1 MLLEDKIQINGT
13 YDSGSQVSLINKRLI
28 SIRNDSE
35 DTNRILLR
43 TVNGVTYTKG
53 LIRIKVKIFDI
64 EEYVDVFIVDKLD
77 FEDFIIGLDMIKIF
91 KLAQTEDLKILQK
104 TKREINTM
112 NAFEET
118 EEIKVN
124 FNEHVSKND
133 FITNLHHLDNIKKA
147 RIHKLI
153 ENHKTVFAKDK
164 YDVGTVT
171 DYEARIDLLVDK
183 YCSKRPYRCTLEDK
197 IEIEKQV
204 GNLLRNNMI
213 EESYS
218 PFAAP
223 VTLAFKRDENT
234 KSRLCIDFREL
245 NKIVIPQAQ
254 PFPLISDLIVKA
266 RNCKYFTTLDI
277 NSAFW
282 SIPLRIEDRQKTGFV
297 TQDGHYQW
305 TCLPFGLKTSPAI
318 FQRILSNIL
327 RNNNLKD
334 FTENYID
341 DILIFSKSFEDHIN
355 HIEKVLKAIKK
366 EGFRLKFQK
375 CTFAASSVKYLGH
388 IIGNNTVKPL
398 KDNLISIRNFPT
410 PKTQKNIRQFLGKIN
425 FYHEYIPNGSI
436 LLDPL
441 HRLLRKNTQFIWS
454 EECEKSFSKIKNIL
468 CSQPVLEIFDKDLPI
483 TIYTDAS
490 LNGIGA
496 ILKQIQKDGK
506 EKPVGYFS
514 KKLNDTQKRKKAIYL
529 ECLAIKEAIKYWQYW
544 LIGRKFTVLSD
555 HKPLEN
561 LNIKARTDDELGE
574 LTFYLSQYDFNIKYI
589 PGKNNTEADSLS
601 RNPVL
606 EDNDNDEEIL
616 KTVNLITI
624 DEIKADQQKNR
635 KIKEKKTKLIERNG
649 ILYKKQRNKEKVI
662 LSEEASVKLIK
673 EIHTEWCHLGIN
685 QMINKISPYYTAKNL
700 TRNIKKICNNCET
713 CIKNKSRGQDKYGLM
728 SHLGPASKPFQIMSI
743 DTIGGFG
750 GQRSTKRYLH
760 LLVDHFTRFA
770 FILTSKT
777 QNAADFIKLVK
788 KVLETENIEI
798 LLADQYPG
806 LNSKEFK
813 DFLTDNDVKLIFTAV
828 DTPFSNGL
836 NERLNQTLVNKMRCK
851 INETNEKKSWT
862 TIAREC
868 IDKYNETE
876 HSVTGF
882 APIYLLEGKVTSI
895 LPQELRQPLD
905 TETWIKHRQQ
915 ALERSIRSHAYNKKL
930 FDKGRRQCE
939 FNIGELVYVENGNKL
954 NRKKMDI
961 LRIGPFEITDKISN
975 TIYKI
980 NTGRTK
986 KNTSLYHITKLIRME
1001 GGINDE

>member
-341 DILIFSKSFEDHIN
+341 DILIFSKSFEDHVN

-624 DEIKADQQKNR
+624 DEIKADQQKNE

-649 ILYKKQRNKEKVI
+649 ILYKKQRNREKVI

>member
-13 YDSGSQVSLINKRLI
+13 YDSGSQVSLINKRLVRI
-28 SIRNDSE
+28 QNDSE

-43 TVNGVTYTKG
+43 TVNGVTYTRG
-53 LIRIKVKIFDI
+53 LIRIKVKIFDV

-77 FEDFIIGLDMIKIF
+77 FEDFIIGLDMIKKF
-91 KLAQTEDLKILQK
+91 KLAQNEDLKILQK
-104 TKREINTM
+104 TKSEINTM
-112 NAFEET
+112 NSFEEI
-118 EEIKVN
+118 EGIKIN

-133 FITNLHHLDNIKKA
+133 FITNLHHLDNIKKTQ
-147 RIHKLI
+147 IQTLI
-153 ENHKTVFAKDK
+153 DNYNTIFAKDK

-171 DYEARIDLLVDK
+171 KYEARIDLLVDK
-183 YCSKRPYRCTLEDK
+183 YCSKRPYRCTMEDK

-204 GNLLRNNMI
+204 ANLLKNNLI

-254 PFPLISDLIVKA
+254 PFPLISDLIIKA

-341 DILIFSKSFEDHIN
+341 DILIFSQSFEEHIE
-355 HIEKVLKAIKK
+355 HIEKVLKAIIK
-366 EGFRLKFQK
+366 EGFRLKFKK
-375 CTFAASSVKYLGH
+375 CTFAATSVKYLGH

-398 KDNLISIRNFPT
+398 KDNIISIKNFPT
-410 PKTQKNIRQFLGKIN
+410 PKNQKNIRQFLGKIN
-425 FYHEYIPNGSI
+425 FYHEYIPNSSI

-441 HRLLRKNTQFIWS
+441 HRLLRKNAQFIWS
-454 EECEKSFSKIKNIL
+454 EECEKTFSDIKNIL

-496 ILKQIQKDGK
+496 ILKQVQKNGK
-506 EKPVGYFS
+506 EKPVAYFS

-529 ECLAIKEAIKYWQYW
+529 ECLAIREAIKYWQYW
-544 LIGRKFTVLSD
+544 LIGRKFTVFSD

-574 LTFYLSQYDFNIKYI
+574 LTFYLSQYDFDIKYI
-589 PGKNNTEADSLS
+589 PGKINTEADSLS

-616 KTVNLITI
+616 KMVNLITL
-624 DEIKADQQKNR
+624 DDIKADQQKNE
-635 KIKEKKTKLIERNG
+635 KIKVKKPKLIERNG
-649 ILYKKQRNKEKVI
+649 ILYKKNRNREKVI
-662 LSEEASVKLIK
+662 LSEEASVRLIK

-700 TRNIKKICNNCET
+700 TRNIKQICKNCET
-713 CIKNKSRGQDKYGLM
+713 CLKNKSRGQDKYGLM

-798 LLADQYPG
+798 LLTDQYPG
-806 LNSKEFK
+806 LTSKEFK
-813 DFLTDNDVKLIFTAV
+813 EFLSDNGVKLIFTAV

-851 INETNEKKSWT
+851 INEKKEKKSWT
-862 TIAREC
+862 SIARKC
-868 IDKYNETE
+868 VDKYNETE

-882 APIYLLEGKVTSI
+882 APVYLLEGKVTSI
-895 LPQELRQPLD
+895 LPQELRQPTD
-905 TETWIKHRQQ
+905 TETWIKDRQQ
-915 ALERSIRSHAYNKKL
+915 ALERTIRSHTYNKKI
-930 FDKGRRQCE
+930 FDKGRQQCE
-939 FNIGELVYVENGNKL
+939 FNIGELVYIENGNKL
-954 NRKKMDI
+954 NRKKLDN

-1001 GGINDE
+1001 DGINDG

>member
-133 FITNLHHLDNIKKA
+133 FIANLHHLDNIKKA

-341 DILIFSKSFEDHIN
+341 DILIFSKSFEDHVN

-813 DFLTDNDVKLIFTAV
+813 DFLADNDVKLIFTAV